1 MSDNEHLFSR
11 GAMGDPRC
19 GQLWRK
25 VWLPTQIWSLRKSV
39 KIYYVD
45 KPADEIVLDLLFFS
59 LEDNYFFLA
68 CIDWAIMESITFV
81 NITID
86 L

>member
-1 MSDNEHLFSR
+1 
-11 GAMGDPRC
+11 MGDPRC

-45 KPADEIVLDLLFFS
+45 KPADEIVLDRRLFLLFLS
-59 LEDNYFFLA
+59 LWKTTIFFFLA